1 MYNVNDTVLYGKQ
14 GVCVIKDIVREN
26 FSGKPLDYY
35 YLKPAYNESTVI
47 YVPVENKELVGKMKK
62 VLSSDEINDLIK
74 EVKNTEPIWYDNEK
88 VRKEKFND
96 IIAKGD
102 RREILQLINALYINK
117 QEREAMGKKMY
128 ASDEKLMREAEKL
141 IYEEFAT
148 VLNIKPDKVVDYIV
162 KKFEEL

>member
-74 EVKNTEPIWYDNEK
+74 DVKKRKPIWYDNEK
-88 VRKEKFND
+88 ERKEKFNA
-96 IIAKGD
+96 IITGGD
-102 RREILQLINALYINK
+102 RKEILQLINALYINK

-128 ASDEKLMREAEKL
+128 AGDEKLMREAEKL

-162 KKFEEL
+162 KKFEEV